1 MERRMNKAGFSLI
14 EMLLVIGI
22 LAALMGI
29 AVVGFGG
36 MSRRAQRTNTV
47 ELVSNAATALTMI
60 FNESK
65 AWSKPLIDG
74 MSSHKLD
81 RNTCAAFVRH
91 GSGLLGLSYTKVMT
105 EDGHERREV
114 DPQSVDRFGLID
126 AYAQAVVRKR
136 ADATLGTTVPTGGT
150 INDHILH
157 YAIDDDGDGFVE
169 VPLESGN
176 VKVRATACVWSSGA
190 DGKFNKSRSKGD
202 DVFSWRLEQ
211 EVR

>member
-22 LAALMGI
+22 LAALMGM
-29 AVVGFGG
+29 AAVGFGG

-47 ELVSNAATALTMI
+47 ELVSNAATALTII
-60 FNESK
+60 FQESK
-65 AWSKPLIDG
+65 AWPKPLIDG
-74 MSSHKLD
+74 MGNHKLNRD
-81 RNTCAAFVRH
+81 ACAAFVRH
-91 GSGLLGLSYTKVMT
+91 GSGLLGLSYKVQKG
-105 EDGHERREV
+105 EDGVDRRVV
-114 DPQSVDRFGLID
+114 DDQSVDKFGLID

-136 ADATLGTTVPTGGT
+136 ADATLGMAVPTGGT
-150 INDHILH
+150 IDDHILN
-157 YAIDDDGDGFVE
+157 YAIDDDGDGFVD